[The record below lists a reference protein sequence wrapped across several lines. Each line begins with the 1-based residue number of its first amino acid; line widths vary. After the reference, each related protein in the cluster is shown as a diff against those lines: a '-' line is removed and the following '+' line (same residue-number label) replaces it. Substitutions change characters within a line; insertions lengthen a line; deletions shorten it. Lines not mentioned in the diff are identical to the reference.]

1 MLDRG
6 WWRYA
11 VSAESSEKTAMKSL
25 QFSEFDAFVETVRDV
40 DAVMTLQ
47 NPEHRVWKINQTSIE
62 GLHVQLGQVGS
73 GNIVEGQSWSDG
85 TLLYLPLSAG
95 VTYRANGVALGPE
108 DFMVLDP
115 SREFCIATRHA
126 HDWCTVLLPQRA
138 PSQDFGTH
146 AVAWRATHELAERFR
161 YAVREILRASAN
173 STCFADSV
181 GAKVAAAQLEEVAS
195 AILSKPQ
202 PSIAEISGRP
212 RLNRKNVLQVC
223 HEMIEAR
230 AGLPLRVAELVAATG
245 VPERTLR
252 QVFHDY
258 FGIGPLRYLKLR
270 QLNQVFA
277 ALRAANPK
285 ATRVGD
291 ILAAHG
297 IWEFGRFASNYRHL
311 FGEPPSQTLR
321 GSRAS

>member
-1 MLDRG
+1 MRF
-6 WWRYA
+6 RQKVA
-11 VSAESSEKTAMKSL
+11 KRAAMKSL
-25 QFSEFDAFVETVRDV
+25 QFNEFDAFAETVSDV

-47 NPEHRVWKINQTSIE
+47 NPEHRVWKINQTVVE
-62 GLHVQLGQVGS
+62 GLHIQLGQVGS

-115 SREFCIATRHA
+115 SREFCIATKHA
-126 HDWCTVLLPQRA
+126 HDWCTVLLPQGD

-146 AVAWRATHELAERFR
+146 DIAWRATRELAGRFR
-161 YAVREILRASAN
+161 HAVREILRASAN

-181 GAKVAAAQLEEVAS
+181 GAKVAAAELQEVTS
-195 AILSKPQ
+195 AILTKPQ

-212 RLNRKNVLQVC
+212 RLSRKNVLQVC
-223 HEMIEAR
+223 NELIEVR
-230 AGLPLRVAELVAATG
+230 AGLPIRVADLVAATG

-252 QVFHDY
+252 QVFQDY
-258 FGIGPLRYLKLR
+258 FGVGPLRYLKLR

-277 ALRAANPK
+277 ALRTADPK
-285 ATRVGD
+285 ATQVGD
-291 ILAAHG
+291 ILVAHG
-297 IWEFGRFASNYRHL
+297 IWEFGRFSSNYRRL
-311 FGEPPSQTLR
+311 FGETPSQTLR
-321 GSRAS
+321 SS